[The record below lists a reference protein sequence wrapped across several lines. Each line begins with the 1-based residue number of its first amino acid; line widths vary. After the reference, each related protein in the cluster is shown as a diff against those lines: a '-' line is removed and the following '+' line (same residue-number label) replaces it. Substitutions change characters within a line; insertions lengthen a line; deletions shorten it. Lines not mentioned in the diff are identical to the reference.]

1 MMREG
6 VESETYFQW
15 LNQAA
20 PDVQLHHLMSGYWIS
35 AAIGV
40 AAELNLAD
48 LMTEGARASTDLAR
62 MTGTH
67 PAALYRLLWTLAS
80 VGLFTEV
87 APGHFALTEM
97 GGLLRTDHPK
107 SLHALT
113 RYSTG
118 ETQWR
123 RFGALRQSIET
134 GQSVDLHV
142 FGVRMSTYWADHPEE
157 RAILDAAVHSQAV
170 QMMEAVVRAYDLSQF
185 RTVVDVGGGYGALL
199 AAILGAT
206 PGLRGIL
213 LDRPVVAEGATRHLV
228 AAGVLDRCEVVGG
241 DMFTEVPSGGDAYV
255 FSRVIHD
262 WDDERATVA
271 LRNCRR
277 VIDPNGTLL
286 LVEEVIPPGDAP
298 GTGKLSDLNM
308 LVGPGGQER
317 TEAEYR
323 ALYTAAGFALTQVI
337 PTQSRMSIIVGVPR
351 AAYEA

>member
-1 MMREG
+1 MPKG

-15 LNQAA
+15 LSQAA
-20 PDVQLHHLMSGYWIS
+20 SDVQLHHLMSGYWIS
-35 AAIGV
+35 AAVGV

-48 LMTEGARASTDLAR
+48 LMAEGARDSTDLAR

-67 PAALYRLLWTLAS
+67 RAALYRLLRTLAS

-87 APGHFALTEM
+87 GPGHFALTAM
-97 GGLLRTDHPK
+97 GDLLRTDHPK

-113 RYSTG
+113 RYACG

-123 RFGALRQSIET
+123 RFGALRHSIET

-142 FGVRMSTYWADHPEE
+142 FGVRMSAYWADHPEE
-157 RAILDAAVHSQAV
+157 RTIIDAAMRSLAV
-170 QMMEAVVRAYDLSQF
+170 QMMEAVVRAYDFSPF

-213 LDRPVVAEGATRHLV
+213 LDRPAVVEGATRHLA
-228 AAGVLDRCEVVGG
+228 AAGVLDRCQVVGG
-241 DMFTEVPSGGDAYV
+241 DMFIEVPSDGDAYV

-323 ALYTAAGFALTQVI
+323 ALYIAAGFELTQVI
-337 PTQSRMSIIVGVPR
+337 PTQSRMSLIIGVPR
-351 AAYEA
+351 AAHEV

>member
-1 MMREG
+1 MREG
-6 VESETYFQW
+6 VESETYLQW
-15 LNQAA
+15 LSQAA

-35 AAIGV
+35 AALGV

-48 LMTEGARASTDLAR
+48 LLAEGAPTSTDLAR

-67 PAALYRLLWTLAS
+67 PAALDRLLRTLAS

-87 APGHFALTEM
+87 EPGHFALTEM
-97 GGLLRTDHPK
+97 GKLLRTDHPK
-107 SLHALT
+107 PLHGLT
-113 RYSTG
+113 RYNCG

-142 FGVRMSTYWADHPEE
+142 FGVRMRTYWADHPEA
-157 RAILDAAVHSQAV
+157 RAIFDMAMRSTAV
-170 QMMEAVVRAYDLSQF
+170 QVLDAVVRAYDFSSF
-185 RTVVDVGGGYGALL
+185 HTVVDVGGGTGALL
-199 AAILGAT
+199 SAILTIT
-206 PGLRGIL
+206 PGLRAVL
-213 LDRPVVAEGATRHLV
+213 FDLPAVVEGAQSSL
-228 AAGVLDRCEVVGG
+228 ASAGVLDRCEVVGG
-241 DMFTEVPSGGDAYV
+241 DMFTAIPSAGDAYV

-262 WDDERATVA
+262 HDDERATLA

-277 VIDPNGTLL
+277 VIDPRGTLL
-286 LVEEVIPPGDAP
+286 LVEEVIPSGDTPGY
-298 GTGKLSDLNM
+298 GKLSDLNM

-337 PTQSRMSIIVGVPR
+337 PTPSRMSIIVGVPR
-351 AAYEA
+351 VTHEA